1 MTKSPKVS
9 SRKARTATPKPTSK
23 RTRKNKTA
31 PKVVAEKVRGA
42 YRATARKVSAEGV
55 RDVWNTALLEQF
67 PGTQVPNTFRVL
79 AERNVAHTR
88 ELYEGSKNTL
98 QAVLESW
105 QKSFGAA
112 GQGAAA
118 LNRRLIDLADRNINT
133 GFELATGLAGARN
146 LAEVMELQA
155 AYWSKLL
162 GKFRTHQAAR
172 TLSRVRAEIGNIS
185 GGDPRDSQQGSSGS
199 PSESPKCWGK

>member
-9 SRKARTATPKPTSK
+9 SRKARSAKPKPTPK

-31 PKVVAEKVRGA
+31 SKVVAEKVRGS
-42 YRATARKVSAEGV
+42 YRATAQNVSAEGG
-55 RDVWNTALLEQF
+55 RDTWNTTLLE
-67 PGTQVPNTFRVL
+67 TQHPNTFRVL
-79 AERNVAHTR
+79 AERNLAHTR

-118 LNRRLIDLADRNINT
+118 LNRRFIDLTERNMNT
-133 GFELATGLAGARN
+133 GFDLAMGLAGARN
-146 LAEVMELQA
+146 FAEVMELQA

-162 GKFRTHQAAR
+162 GEFRTHQAAR
-172 TLSRVRAEIGNIS
+172 TLSSKAR
-185 GGDPRDSQQGSSGS
+185 GSSRNR
-199 PSESPKCWGK
+199 

>member
-9 SRKARTATPKPTSK
+9 SRKARSAKPKPTPK

-31 PKVVAEKVRGA
+31 SKVVAEKVRGA
-42 YRATARKVSAEGV
+42 YRATTRKVSDERV
-55 RDVWNTALLEQF
+55 RDTWNAALLEQF

-98 QAVLESW
+98 RAVLESW

-112 GQGAAA
+112 GQGATA
-118 LNRRLIDLADRNINT
+118 LNRKLIDLAERNINT
-133 GFELATGLAGARN
+133 GFDLATGLAGARDFG
-146 LAEVMELQA
+146 EVMELQVT
-155 AYWSKLL
+155 YWRKLL
-162 GKFRTHQAAR
+162 GELR
-172 TLSRVRAEIGNIS
+172 G
-185 GGDPRDSQQGSSGS
+185 QGSQRRAKSTARLSGRNQ
-199 PSESPKCWGK
+199 

>member
-9 SRKARTATPKPTSK
+9 SRKARSAKPKPTPK

-31 PKVVAEKVRGA
+31 FKFVAENVRGA
-42 YRATARKVSAEGV
+42 YRATARKVSDEGI
-55 RDVWNTALLEQF
+55 RDTWNTALLEQF
-67 PGTQVPNTFRVL
+67 PGTQGPNTFRVL
-79 AERNVAHTR
+79 AERNLAHTR

-118 LNRRLIDLADRNINT
+118 LNRRFIDLAERNVST
-133 GFELATGLAGARN
+133 GFDLAMGLASARN

-155 AYWSKLL
+155 AYWHKLL
-162 GKFRTHQAAR
+162 GDLQSERRAQSTAR
-172 TLSRVRAEIGNIS
+172 IGRRN
-185 GGDPRDSQQGSSGS
+185 Q
-199 PSESPKCWGK
+199 

>member
-1 MTKSPKVS
+1 MRTARPLGKSPPRGS
-9 SRKARTATPKPTSK
+9 AIHGTPRS
-23 RTRKNKTA
+23 
-31 PKVVAEKVRGA
+31 
-42 YRATARKVSAEGV
+42 
-55 RDVWNTALLEQF
+55 LEQF

-118 LNRRLIDLADRNINT
+118 LNRRFIDLAERNINT
-133 GFELATGLAGARN
+133 GFDLAMGLAGARN
-146 LAEVMELQA
+146 FAEVMELQA
-155 AYWSKLL
+155 AYWRKLL
-162 GKFRTHQAAR
+162 GELRTHQAAR
-172 TLSRVRAEIGNIS
+172 TLSSKAR
-185 GGDPRDSQQGSSGS
+185 GSSRNR
-199 PSESPKCWGK
+199 

>member
-9 SRKARTATPKPTSK
+9 PRKARIATPKPSSK
-23 RTRKNKTA
+23 RTRKNKPA

-112 GQGAAA
+112 GQGAAV
-118 LNRRLIDLADRNINT
+118 LNRRFIDLAERNINT
-133 GFELATGLAGARN
+133 GFDLATGLAGARN

-155 AYWSKLL
+155 AYWSKLFGEL
-162 GKFRTHQAAR
+162 QAHQRGRSLSSKAR
-172 TLSRVRAEIGNIS
+172 VPSRNR
-185 GGDPRDSQQGSSGS
+185 
-199 PSESPKCWGK
+199 

>member
-9 SRKARTATPKPTSK
+9 SRKARTAKPTSK

-31 PKVVAEKVRGA
+31 PKVVAEKVRVA
-42 YRATARKVSAEGV
+42 YRATAGKASAEAV
-55 RDVWNTALLEQF
+55 RDTWNTALLEQF
-67 PGTQVPNTFRVL
+67 PGTQVPNTFRDL
-79 AERNVAHTR
+79 AERNVAQTR

-118 LNRRLIDLADRNINT
+118 LNRRFIDLAERNMNT
-133 GFELATGLAGARN
+133 GFDLSMGLAGARN

-155 AYWSKLL
+155 TYWSKLL
-162 GKFRTHQAAR
+162 GGFRTHQGASSKAR
-172 TLSRVRAEIGNIS
+172 VPSRNR
-185 GGDPRDSQQGSSGS
+185 
-199 PSESPKCWGK
+199 